1 MPGARDDI
9 RAFLNKRSD
18 SVLIE
23 VTDVRGSAPRD
34 AGAWMLVAR
43 DMIFRT
49 IGGGQLEYMA
59 IDHARKILLGGRD
72 SSMDVPLGPEIG
84 QCCGGRV
91 GLSFRRVNRGLAEEL
106 IAKVDAEISTR
117 PHVYVFGAGHVGDAL
132 AYSLSLT
139 PVRVIL
145 VDTREAELMAVD
157 APGVETCLAALP
169 EQVVRSAPPGSAFI
183 VLTHD
188 HALDF
193 LIVAE
198 ALQRG
203 DAVYV
208 GMIGSKTKKA
218 TFKTWLKREI
228 GRDDL
233 FNNLICP
240 VGGTVVKDKRPEV
253 IAALAA
259 AEILTAVL
267 VSSKVLQPA

>member
-1 MPGARDDI
+1 M
-9 RAFLNKRSD
+9 
-18 SVLIE
+18 
-23 VTDVRGSAPRD
+23 
-34 AGAWMLVAR
+34 
-43 DMIFRT
+43 
-49 IGGGQLEYMA
+49 
-59 IDHARKILLGGRD
+59 
-72 SSMDVPLGPEIG
+72 
-84 QCCGGRV
+84 
-91 GLSFRRVNRGLAEEL
+91 
-106 IAKVDAEISTR
+106 
-117 PHVYVFGAGHVGDAL
+117 
-132 AYSLSLT
+132 
-139 PVRVIL
+139 
-145 VDTREAELMAVD
+145 
-157 APGVETCLAALP
+157 
-169 EQVVRSAPPGSAFI
+169 
-183 VLTHD
+183 
-188 HALDF
+188 
-193 LIVAE
+193 AE

>member
-1 MPGARDDI
+1 MLGRRDDI
-9 RAFLNKRSD
+9 RAFLNKRPD

-23 VTDVRGSAPRD
+23 VTDVKGSAPRD

-59 IDHARKILLGGRD
+59 IDHARKILAGGRD
-72 SSMDVPLGPEIG
+72 SPMDVPLGPEIG

-91 GLSFRRVNRGLAEEL
+91 GLSFRRVNRGLAEDL
-106 IAKVDAEISTR
+106 VAKVDAEIATR
-117 PHVYVFGAGHVGDAL
+117 PHIYVFGAGHVGDAL

-157 APGVETCLAALP
+157 APGVETCLAAMP

-198 ALQRG
+198 ALQRD
-203 DAVYV
+203 DALYV
-208 GMIGSKTKKA
+208 GMIGSKSKKS
-218 TFKTWLKREI
+218 TFKNWLKREI
-228 GRDDL
+228 GSDDL
-233 FNNLICP
+233 FENLVCP
-240 VGGTVVKDKRPEV
+240 VGGSVVKDKRPEV

-259 AEILTAVL
+259 AEVLTAVL